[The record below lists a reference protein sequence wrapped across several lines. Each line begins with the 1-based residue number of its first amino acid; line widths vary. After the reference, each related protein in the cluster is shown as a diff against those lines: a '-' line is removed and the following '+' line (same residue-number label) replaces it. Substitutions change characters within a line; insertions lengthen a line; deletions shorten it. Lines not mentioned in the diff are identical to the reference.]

1 MKEFKEYEGPFIHT
15 KETYKKIM
23 FSYIITFTPFFVY
36 NFYINGII
44 KWQETKNIS
53 DLLYPLI
60 FTFLP
65 LLLVLIFETIY
76 KLIFVKNQTFRNY
89 LKENFSI
96 FSILFFP
103 FLLKINTP
111 LYIIILSVIIGYLLY
126 KILFK
131 KWYSLTI
138 LSYLIYLILGLL
150 NPNYLEILKILP
162 INFNLKTDF
171 EKEQILNSYKIFLKT
186 CNFDIQ
192 ILIQSKKEDLTNHI
206 EKIKLNS
213 QNENNKF
220 INNYLNDYINY
231 IKEKNNLNKSASK
244 NFYLIIKNKTENN
257 EENIIQE
264 LNEKYFK
271 IKDNL
276 LRCGNLIFECDKNEI
291 KKILFS
297 FFNTKIFLEK

>member
-1 MKEFKEYEGPFIHT
+1 M
-15 KETYKKIM
+15 KKINKLTLQKWLP
-23 FSYIITFTPFFVY
+23 IKE
-36 NFYINGII
+36 INKEGVVKLKNKKII
-44 KWQETKNIS
+44 K
-53 DLLYPLI
+53 
-60 FTFLP
+60 
-65 LLLVLIFETIY
+65 
-76 KLIFVKNQTFRNY
+76 
-89 LKENFSI
+89 
-96 FSILFFP
+96 
-103 FLLKINTP
+103 
-111 LYIIILSVIIGYLLY
+111 IIKV
-126 KILFK
+126 
-131 KWYSLTI
+131 
-138 LSYLIYLILGLL
+138 
-150 NPNYLEILKILP
+150 NP
-162 INFNLKTDF
+162 INYNLKSNL
-171 EKEQILNSYKIFLKT
+171 EKESILNSYKTFLKT

-206 EKIKLNS
+206 EKIKINS

>member
-1 MKEFKEYEGPFIHT
+1 MR
-15 KETYKKIM
+15 KIN
-23 FSYIITFTPFFVY
+23 SIQKWIP
-36 NFYINGII
+36 IEKILEKGII
-44 KWQETKNIS
+44 KLKKN
-53 DLLYPLI
+53 
-60 FTFLP
+60 
-65 LLLVLIFETIY
+65 
-76 KLIFVKNQTFRNY
+76 K
-89 LKENFSI
+89 
-96 FSILFFP
+96 
-103 FLLKINTP
+103 
-111 LYIIILSVIIGYLLY
+111 YI
-126 KILFK
+126 KILK
-131 KWYSLTI
+131 V
-138 LSYLIYLILGLL
+138 
-150 NPNYLEILKILP
+150 NP
-162 INFNLKTDF
+162 INFNLKTQM
-171 EKEQILNSYKIFLKT
+171 EKESILNLYKIFLKT

-206 EKIKLNS
+206 EKINS

-291 KKILFS
+291 KKYYFLFLIQKY
-297 FFNTKIFLEK
+297 F

>member
-1 MKEFKEYEGPFIHT
+1 MR
-15 KETYKKIM
+15 KIN
-23 FSYIITFTPFFVY
+23 SIQKWIP
-36 NFYINGII
+36 IEKILEKGII
-44 KWQETKNIS
+44 KLKKN
-53 DLLYPLI
+53 
-60 FTFLP
+60 
-65 LLLVLIFETIY
+65 
-76 KLIFVKNQTFRNY
+76 K
-89 LKENFSI
+89 
-96 FSILFFP
+96 
-103 FLLKINTP
+103 
-111 LYIIILSVIIGYLLY
+111 YI
-126 KILFK
+126 KILK
-131 KWYSLTI
+131 V
-138 LSYLIYLILGLL
+138 
-150 NPNYLEILKILP
+150 NP
-162 INFNLKTDF
+162 INFNLKTQM
-171 EKEQILNSYKIFLKT
+171 EKESILNSYKIFLKT

-206 EKIKLNS
+206 EKINS
-213 QNENNKF
+213 KNENNKF